1 METIFNGEFN
11 SVQLNFLMGF
21 VLFVLCVWVFCLHV
35 CLCPTCMAGVC
46 EGQKRAL
53 DPLKLELQM
62 LVNHYVG
69 AGNQTTSSARAAS
82 AVNC

>member
-62 LVNHYVG
+62 CEPLCRHWESP
-69 AGNQTTSSARAAS
+69 ASSATAAS
-82 AVNC
+82 AASC